1 MNTLFYLSLWELL
14 LDFASA
20 AIMCLWV
27 CGVLHK
33 TISQFLELQVLDDDD
48 DDDDGDDDDD
58 DDDDELFLWYG
69 WPTKGV

>member
-1 MNTLFYLSLWELL
+1 
-14 LDFASA
+14 
-20 AIMCLWV
+20 MCLWV

-48 DDDDGDDDDD
+48 DDDDDDGDDDDDDDDDEDDD

-69 WPTKGV
+69 